1 MNEGKIENISS
12 EVVAILPI
20 LPLPFEEEI
29 NNKTSLE
36 DNNLFEF
43 TATVVDHNP
52 YALVLALVP
61 VLTIFGNSM
70 VILAVRKEKSL
81 QSVTN
86 YLIVSLASADLLVA
100 LCVMFFAVYYEWN
113 SFVWDL
119 GPSLCNLYIGADVAC
134 STASILNLLAISI
147 DRYIAI
153 SHPLAYCQIG
163 ANSSRAC
170 LSIALVWAVSI
181 AVAVPVAFGANH
193 IEQEHDC
200 SFTNPVFMIG
210 SSIFS
215 FFVPCLAMI
224 ALYAV
229 IFRRLRERE
238 KARDL
243 RKRGPTP
250 EGALVL
256 NALMGDQL
264 LLELS
269 VQTSSFPSPSEDEEL
284 TEDGRE
290 KRKELINSETKIRKN
305 KNPQINHS
313 MTNGSVKVSPIDPLA
328 LPQSNNL
335 PSQRNGN
342 NGGNKKK
349 NCDEIPQSFQKMLLV
364 RRCNSMPSAI
374 IRRWPSLRTIKEPNE
389 NRSVRQ
395 RQEINNNEPLEEENE
410 EEFRQNSEKL
420 PLCSEIEENNCS
432 NEESFYEGLSTH
444 RSFGEGIQEVL
455 PFIDSGSSAS
465 ASPFIRVNNKMKN
478 VLNKQLSNNC
488 STFTNHSNLHYQQPK
503 SLPTSIEPKRKILEN
518 NNNFESQCLLIYNQI
533 DSTLSLPNL
542 LQTNNYN
549 NNSNFGTKL
558 IIKENKNNKILEED
572 RETLK
577 NKLADWLRGI
587 IEWSRPTTSCK
598 GEVLENGF
606 RSTALETEEQKST
619 STTGNRSVRIV
630 PSRLANSFSPS
641 HKLIPTNQRNGS
653 IAKSINT
660 KSSSSQPS
668 PLQRIKSVFRRSL
681 LTAMDEKN
689 RPSRQLIKKATKQ
702 MRREQ
707 KATVTLA
714 VVLVVFL
721 CCWVP
726 FFALHL
732 SNALCLLAGG
742 QQCVHMLAMFLCTWL
757 GYLNSSLN
765 PLIYTVFD
773 KRFRK
778 AFRDLLG
785 FCLGPST
792 INNLQRRRLPGG

>member
-1 MNEGKIENISS
+1 MNEGRSQNISS

-29 NNKTSLE
+29 ILNNQTSLE
-36 DNNLFEF
+36 NNNLIEF
-43 TATVVDHNP
+43 TGTVVDRNP

-147 DRYIAI
+147 DSYF
-153 SHPLAYCQIG
+153 SPLAYCQIG

-243 RKRGPTP
+243 RRKGQTSGT

-269 VQTSSFPSPSEDEEL
+269 VQTSSFPSPSEEYEEV

-290 KRKELINSETKIRKN
+290 KRLINSKTVIRRN
-305 KNPQINHS
+305 ILSPINHS
-313 MTNGSVKVSPIDPLA
+313 MTNGSVKEVLPIDPLS
-328 LPQSNNL
+328 LPQSNVL
-335 PSQRNGN
+335 PSLRNGN
-342 NGGNKKK
+342 IGGNIK
-349 NCDEIPQSFQKMLLV
+349 NEEIPQNFQNILLV

-374 IRRWPSLRTIKEPNE
+374 IRRRPSLKTIKEPYKT
-389 NRSVRQ
+389 RGVRQ
-395 RQEINNNEPLEEENE
+395 RRYEINNNEPLEEENE
-410 EEFRQNSEKL
+410 EYKQISSEKL
-420 PLCSEIEENNCS
+420 PLCSEFEENNCS
-432 NEESFYEGLSTH
+432 NEESIYEGLSTH
-444 RSFGEGIQEVL
+444 RSFGDGIQEVL
-455 PFIDSGSSAS
+455 QFIDSGSSAS
-465 ASPFIRVNNKMKN
+465 ASPFVTNNRRN
-478 VLNKQLSNNC
+478 ILNKQFSNNC
-488 STFTNHSNLHYQQPK
+488 STFTNNSTTNQQQYQHQQPK
-503 SLPTSIEPKRKILEN
+503 SLPSSIEPKRKILLEN

-533 DSTLSLPNL
+533 DSALSLPNL
-542 LQTNNYN
+542 LQQTNNSQN
-549 NNSNFGTKL
+549 KL
-558 IIKENKNNKILEED
+558 IIKEENNKNNNKIIEEED
-572 RETLK
+572 RGETLK
-577 NKLADWLRGI
+577 NKLTDWLRGI

-598 GEVLENGF
+598 EEVLENGF
-606 RSTALETEEQKST
+606 RSPTGVLITDEQKST

-630 PSRLANSFSPS
+630 PSRLANYSFSL
-641 HKLIPTNQRNGS
+641 HTN
-653 IAKSINT
+653 
-660 KSSSSQPS
+660 
-668 PLQRIKSVFRRSL
+668 
-681 LTAMDEKN
+681 
-689 RPSRQLIKKATKQ
+689 
-702 MRREQ
+702 
-707 KATVTLA
+707 
-714 VVLVVFL
+714 
-721 CCWVP
+721 
-726 FFALHL
+726 
-732 SNALCLLAGG
+732 
-742 QQCVHMLAMFLCTWL
+742 
-757 GYLNSSLN
+757 
-765 PLIYTVFD
+765 
-773 KRFRK
+773 
-778 AFRDLLG
+778 
-785 FCLGPST
+785 
-792 INNLQRRRLPGG
+792 